1 MDINRIITIVRN
13 LKEDAPTNNTGS
25 NGLIAGFSIK
35 SAPEGPVAGKTPNLF
50 SNKDSLLDQD
60 YQTPY
65 GLNYRLS
72 NVFPTAKLNEIDID
86 DMVDASK
93 EYMDLSDKSNT
104 DSRLE
109 KLIDIVRSI
118 REEVAVG
125 GAPTNNAS
133 SGAIAGLPPDTP
145 PVKKKKKYI
154 YGGHGSRKMWL
165 ANKKNG

>member
-13 LKEDAPTNNTGS
+13 LKEDVPTNNTGS
-25 NGLIAGFSIK
+25 SGSKAGFSAAATGAVTGYDK
-35 SAPEGPVAGKTPNLF
+35 LLHEP
-50 SNKDSLLDQD
+50 LLDQD

-72 NVFPTAKLNEIDID
+72 NVFPAAKLTETDVD

-93 EYMDLSDKSNT
+93 EYMNLSDKSNN

-109 KLIDIVRSI
+109 KLISIVRSI
-118 REEVAVG
+118 REEVA
-125 GAPTNNAS
+125 APPTNNAS
-133 SGAIAGLPPDTP
+133 SGAIAGLPPDSP